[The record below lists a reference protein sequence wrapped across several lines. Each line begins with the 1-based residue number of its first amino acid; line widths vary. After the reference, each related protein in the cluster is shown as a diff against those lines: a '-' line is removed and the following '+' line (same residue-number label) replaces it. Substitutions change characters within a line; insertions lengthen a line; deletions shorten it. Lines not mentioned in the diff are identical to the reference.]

1 MTFWGFDDFL
11 RTCLP
16 MINDNKPGLYVHV
29 PFCRSKC
36 PYCDFYSHTDRSLIT
51 PWLKALERE
60 IGFYR
65 NQFPSFDTLY
75 LGGGSPSILSEEQ
88 LGRLLEMIVDR
99 FHFESDSEITIE
111 ANPND
116 LNPVKLRRLREL
128 GVNRISLGVQSFDDR
143 ELLVLRRGHTVK
155 ETEQSLGWI
164 READFTNVGVD
175 LIYGLPGQTKE
186 QWLAT
191 LNKASTFQPEH
202 LSCYQ
207 LTIAKGTLFWG
218 LKEKGGL
225 KPISE
230 EEEEAF
236 FLATSEFLQDQGYI
250 HYEISNFAREENY
263 FSRHNQKYWERQPYL
278 GLGPSAHS
286 FQGNRRWWNVRSV
299 NRYCQSLE
307 EGRLPV
313 EAKEELSEEQVR
325 LETISLGLRT
335 RAGLDLKHLG
345 GNPNIKKALSKLV
358 ESQLVSVTDNRLVP
372 TLKGF
377 LLADRL
383 PLLFD

>member
-1 MTFWGFDDFL
+1 M
-11 RTCLP
+11 
-16 MINDNKPGLYVHV
+16 PGLYVHV

-51 PWLKALERE
+51 SWLKALERE
-60 IGFYR
+60 IRFYQI
-65 NQFPSFDTLY
+65 QFPSFDTLY
-75 LGGGSPSILSEEQ
+75 LGGGSPSILSEKQ
-88 LGRLLEMIVDR
+88 FGLLLGMIFNR

-116 LNPVKLRRLREL
+116 LNPAKLKSLREL
-128 GVNRISLGVQSFDDR
+128 GVNRLSLGVQSFDDQ
-143 ELLVLRRGHTVK
+143 ELSFLRRRHTVK
-155 ETEQSLGWI
+155 DAEQAMEGI
-164 READFTNVGVD
+164 REAGFTNVGID
-175 LIYGLPGQTKE
+175 LIYGLPGQTRE
-186 QWLAT
+186 QWLASLT
-191 LNKASTFQPEH
+191 HALSFNPEH

-207 LTIAKGTLFWG
+207 LTLAKGTLFWG
-218 LKEKGGL
+218 LKEKGQF
-225 KPISE
+225 KPIGE

-236 FLATSEFLQDQGYI
+236 FLATSEFLQSQGYI
-250 HYEISNFAREENY
+250 HYEISNYARKENY
-263 FSRHNQKYWERQPYL
+263 FSRHNQKYWQRQPYL

-286 FQGNRRWWNVRSV
+286 FQRNRRWWNIRSI

-313 EAKEELSEEQVR
+313 EAQEELNEEQVR

-335 RAGLDLKHLG
+335 RAGLDLNHLG
-345 GNPNIKKALSKLV
+345 DSLNLEKTISRLV
-358 ESQLVSVTDNRLVP
+358 EAQLVSVINNRIVP

-383 PLLFD
+383 PLFFD